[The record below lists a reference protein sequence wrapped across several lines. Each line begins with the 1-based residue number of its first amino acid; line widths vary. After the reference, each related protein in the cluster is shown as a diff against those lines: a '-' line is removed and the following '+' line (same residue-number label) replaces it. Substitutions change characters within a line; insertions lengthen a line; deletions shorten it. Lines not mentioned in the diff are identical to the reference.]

1 MAKIKKDQIES
12 NVFEDSLGVPSTDG
26 YVLSSTIA
34 GVRSWILGGGGGGGD
49 VTKVGTPVD
58 NQVGVWTGDGTIK
71 GDTSLTY
78 DGSTLKATGLQ
89 LSGVTNQIKKF
100 AHIQLTQAQIQ
111 ALNTTPIE
119 IVAAPGAGKYIE
131 VRGASA
137 FLNHNGTDYA
147 ASNALTLET
156 GSIYVSSTTSN
167 SFIPSS
173 ADRIEEFKKV
183 TTATATFNVPLKV
196 RGSGNATGNGGTID
210 IFLEYV
216 IIDTN

>member
-1 MAKIKKDQIES
+1 MEFITQPWAWYVGGPIIAFVMFLLFYFGERFGISS
-12 NVFEDSLGVPSTDG
+12 NLETFCSIG
-26 YVLSSTIA
+26 
-34 GVRSWILGGGGGGGD
+34 
-49 VTKVGTPVD
+49 
-58 NQVGVWTGDGTIK
+58 
-71 GDTSLTY
+71 
-78 DGSTLKATGLQ
+78 
-89 LSGVTNQIKKF
+89 
-100 AHIQLTQAQIQ
+100 
-111 ALNTTPIE
+111 
-119 IVAAPGAGKYIE
+119 GAGKYIE